1 MGQVGKGWAWAFVV
15 VAFWGLSC
23 RGWADPTIA
32 RRLWVLERL
41 VDPNASLSAPT
52 VRTVSG
58 GTGCS
63 ARHARLRSARDPGGR
78 IDRAVRDAS
87 LRWAVDASLIRAVIR
102 HESAGDVWALSS
114 KGAQG
119 LMQLMPA
126 TARELGVR
134 CPFDPRENI
143 LGGTRYLRELRD
155 RLGSWRRA
163 LAGYHAGPTR
173 VLAKRIPRVTRAYV
187 ERVLRSWRASRRE
200 NGLFTSRST
209 RFRSS
214 TSAGDAPVPGRSR

>member
-1 MGQVGKGWAWAFVV
+1 MAEGMKWWLPFCLLLASCGCSTS
-15 VAFWGLSC
+15 VA
-23 RGWADPTIA
+23 AHPEIA
-32 RRLWVLERL
+32 RRLQVLERL
-41 VDPNASLSAPT
+41 VDAGTPRAERTRRVAPLQLDCPY
-52 VRTVSG
+52 RY
-58 GTGCS
+58 
-63 ARHARLRSARDPGGR
+63 AWLRSVGDRQER

-87 LRWAVDASLIRAVIR
+87 LRWGVDAALIRAVIR
-102 HESAGDVWALSS
+102 HESAGEIWALSS

-119 LMQLMPA
+119 LMQLMPG

-173 VLAKRIPRVTRAYV
+173 VLEERIPRVTRAYV
-187 ERVLRSWRASRRE
+187 ERVLRSWGSP
-200 NGLFTSRST
+200 N
-209 RFRSS
+209 
-214 TSAGDAPVPGRSR
+214 